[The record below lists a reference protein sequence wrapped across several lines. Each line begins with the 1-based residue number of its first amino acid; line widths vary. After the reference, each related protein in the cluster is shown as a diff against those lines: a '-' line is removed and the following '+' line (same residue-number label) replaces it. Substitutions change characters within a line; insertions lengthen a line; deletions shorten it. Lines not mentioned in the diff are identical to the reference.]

1 MVHVNPGQQGELLI
15 PVQKPSLEAQAAW
28 FSARCSIPGKAE
40 ACPALTRRPITV
52 AKSVDV
58 ENFIVCFR
66 AFRNQCEWTKVAPSY
81 LDLRLGGN
89 LMMSNALI
97 NVSRG
102 LYILWVSN
110 LCRLHS
116 GLEIG
121 FLTITLSYH
130 RVFELQNSIRTVDAT
145 HNRKSKW

>member
-1 MVHVNPGQQGELLI
+1 
-15 PVQKPSLEAQAAW
+15 
-28 FSARCSIPGKAE
+28 
-40 ACPALTRRPITV
+40 
-52 AKSVDV
+52 
-58 ENFIVCFR
+58 
-66 AFRNQCEWTKVAPSY
+66 
-81 LDLRLGGN
+81 
-89 LMMSNALI
+89 MMSNALI

-121 FLTITLSYH
+121 FLTITLSYY

-145 HNRKSKW
+145 HNRKSK